1 MTKFT
6 KRSIIITLMS
16 FAIIAIISS
25 IQVVPTLFVPN
36 VHAQQFPVTSPSN
49 STNISPLSNL
59 SMGNQT
65 GESLVESFGPLSQME
80 AVIREIEN
88 TNATS
93 FAARQQIETLTSNMS
108 DNLSSTAGMTR
119 TQNMTGMQN
128 MTGDST
134 NDTAMRAVI
143 EQTVNTNATG
153 FAAGNLINMTR
164 PQSAAGP
171 QDTS

>member
-1 MTKFT
+1 MNKFT
-6 KRSIIITLMS
+6 KRSVIMTLMS
-16 FAIIAIISS
+16 FAILATVSS
-25 IQVVPTLFVPN
+25 TQFVPNLYVPN
-36 VHAQQFPVTSPSN
+36 VHAQQFPVTSPN
-49 STNISPLSNL
+49 FTNPSPLANL
-59 SMGNQT
+59 SMANQT

-93 FAARQQIETLTSNMS
+93 FAARQQIESVTSNMS
-108 DNLSSTAGMTR
+108 NDMSNATGMTDS
-119 TQNMTGMQN
+119 QN

-153 FAAGNLINMTR
+153 FAAGNLINMTS
-164 PQSAAGP
+164 PQSANP
-171 QDTS
+171 

>member
-1 MTKFT
+1 M
-6 KRSIIITLMS
+6 
-16 FAIIAIISS
+16 
-25 IQVVPTLFVPN
+25 PTLFVPN
-36 VHAQQFPVTSPSN
+36 VHAQQFPLASPSN
-49 STNISPLSNL
+49 STNLSPLSNL

-108 DNLSSTAGMTR
+108 DNLSSTSGMTR

-128 MTGDST
+128 MTGDPT

-153 FAAGNLINMTR
+153 FAADNLINMTS
-164 PQSAAGP
+164 PQSAGP
-171 QDTS
+171 QDIS

>member
-1 MTKFT
+1 
-6 KRSIIITLMS
+6 MS

-36 VHAQQFPVTSPSN
+36 INAQQFPVTSPSN

-93 FAARQQIETLTSNMS
+93 FAARQQIETLTGNMS

-119 TQNMTGMQN
+119 TQN

>member
-1 MTKFT
+1 M
-6 KRSIIITLMS
+6 TLMS
-16 FAIIAIISS
+16 FAILATVSS
-25 IQVVPTLFVPN
+25 TQFLPNLYVPN
-36 VHAQQFPVTSPSN
+36 VHAQQFPVTSSN
-49 STNISPLSNL
+49 STNPSPLANL
-59 SMGNQT
+59 SMANQT

-93 FAARQQIETLTSNMS
+93 FAARQQIESVTSNMS
-108 DNLSSTAGMTR
+108 NNISNATGMTES
-119 TQNMTGMQN
+119 QN

-153 FAAGNLINMTR
+153 FAAGNLINMTS
-164 PQSAAGP
+164 PQSANP
-171 QDTS
+171 